1 MSASWHLS
9 VRIRALA
16 AATLLLAFAVAGCGT
31 SPTGPDPASGGT
43 PGGTPA
49 PAPTGPEVLVI
60 HPDGSVSY
68 TRPPADESG
77 SLAASLPKVDALPV
91 ASRTLT
97 RSVVMDGSVGG
108 KMRCG
113 RFVLLVPAGAF
124 DGTGTV
130 TMSMP
135 DSTVMIVDLSIAP
148 AELNGFK
155 LPVDLAITTTDVT
168 VSPDS
173 LQLYYYN
180 PESKDWTSLTCDTT
194 LNDDPRL
201 IEATVDVL
209 GNVTTTT
216 SSGLLTP
223 LQHFSKYSAG
233 KAGW

>member
-1 MSASWHLS
+1 MSASWHRS

-31 SPTGPDPASGGT
+31 SPTGPNPASGGG
-43 PGGTPA
+43 PGGSPA
-49 PAPTGPEVLVI
+49 PATTGPEVLVI
-60 HPDGSVSY
+60 HRDGSVSY
-68 TRPPADESG
+68 TRPPADDA
-77 SLAASLPKVDALPV
+77 SLASGAPTVDALPV
-91 ASRTLT
+91 ADRTLSQ
-97 RSVVMDGSVGG
+97 SVEMDGSVGG

-124 DGTGTV
+124 DGKGTV

-155 LPVDLAITTTDVT
+155 LPVDLAITTTDV
-168 VSPDS
+168 VVDPDS

-180 PESKDWTSLTCDTT
+180 PESKEWLSLTCDTT
-194 LNDDPRL
+194 VGDDPRL
-201 IEATVDVL
+201 IEATVDAL

-216 SSGLLTP
+216 SRGLLTP
-223 LQHFSKYSAG
+223 LEHFSKYSAG